1 MGYGLTPDR
10 NERHRR
16 RFSKVFDVLD
26 GKARQIID
34 PVLDR
39 MGGALAA
46 RGISANSVTG
56 AGLAIGLAAA
66 LVIALEAYPA
76 GLVLLLISR
85 LADGLDGAV
94 ARHSG
99 TTDLGGFFDIVADF
113 TFYGAIPFGFI
124 FADPAANA
132 VAGAV
137 LLLSF
142 YVNGASF
149 LAFAIMAEKQGLT
162 TMSRG
167 SKSLYFTT
175 GLAEGTETIATFCAF
190 CLFPT
195 AFTPIAYVFAAIC
208 FITAGAR
215 VLLAMKTFQ

>member
-1 MGYGLTPDR
+1 VLAGWFKKAIG
-10 NERHRR
+10 
-16 RFSKVFDVLD
+16 VLD
-26 GKARQIID
+26 GKVRQIID
-34 PVLDR
+34 PALDR
-39 MGGALAA
+39 VGGVLAA
-46 RGISANSVTG
+46 RGVSANAVTFT
-56 AGLAIGLAAA
+56 GLATGLAAA
-66 LVIALEAYPA
+66 LVIAFEAYLT

-94 ARHSG
+94 ARHSR
-99 TTDLGGFFDIVADF
+99 TTDLGGYLDIVSDF
-113 TFYGAIPFGFI
+113 TFYGAIPLGFI

-142 YVNGASF
+142 YVNGSSF

-162 TMSRG
+162 TIARG

-175 GLAEGTETIATFCAF
+175 GLAEGTETIAVFCAF
-190 CLFPT
+190 CLFPS
-195 AFTPIAYVFAAIC
+195 AFAPIAWVFAAIC

-215 VLLAMKTFQ
+215 VLLAIKTFD

>member
-1 MGYGLTPDR
+1 M
-10 NERHRR
+10 
-16 RFSKVFDVLD
+16 LD
-26 GKARQIID
+26 GRLREIIA

-39 MGGALAA
+39 MGRALAA

-66 LVIALEAYPA
+66 FAIAFEAYLT
-76 GLVLLLISR
+76 GLAMLLISR

-94 ARHSG
+94 ARHSQK
-99 TTDLGGFFDIVADF
+99 TDLGGYLDIVSDF
-113 TFYGAIPFGFI
+113 TFYGAIPLGFV

-137 LLLSF
+137 LIFSF
-142 YVNGASF
+142 YVNGSSF

-162 TMSRG
+162 TQMRG

-175 GLAEGTETIATFCAF
+175 GLAEATETIAVFCAF

-195 AFTPIAYVFAAIC
+195 AFAPIATVFAAIC
-208 FITAGAR
+208 FVTAGAR
-215 VLLAMKTFQ
+215 VLLAIKTFG

>member
-1 MGYGLTPDR
+1 
-10 NERHRR
+10 
-16 RFSKVFDVLD
+16 VLD
-26 GKARQIID
+26 GKAREIID
-34 PVLDR
+34 PALDR

-46 RGISANSVTG
+46 RGVSANAVTG
-56 AGLAIGLAAA
+56 VGLATGLMAAFS
-66 LVIALEAYPA
+66 IAFEAYLA
-76 GLVLLLISR
+76 GLVLLLVSR

-94 ARHSG
+94 ARHSRK
-99 TTDLGGFFDIVADF
+99 TDLGGFLDIVADF
-113 TFYGAIPFGFI
+113 TFYGAIPLGMV

-149 LAFAIMAEKQGLT
+149 LAFAIMAEKQGLAT
-162 TMSRG
+162 TVRG

-175 GLAEGTETIATFCAF
+175 GLAEGTETIAVFCAF
-190 CLFPT
+190 CLFPS
-195 AFTPIAYVFAAIC
+195 AFPPIAYVFAAVC

-215 VLLAMKTFQ
+215 VLLAIRMFS

>member
-1 MGYGLTPDR
+1 
-10 NERHRR
+10 
-16 RFSKVFDVLD
+16 VLD
-26 GKARQIID
+26 GKVREIID

-39 MGGALAA
+39 MGSALAA
-46 RGISANSVTG
+46 RGISANSITF
-56 AGLAIGLAAA
+56 AGLATGLAAA
-66 LVIALEAYPA
+66 LAIALEAYL
-76 GLVLLLISR
+76 GGMVLLLISR

-94 ARHSG
+94 ARHSR
-99 TTDLGGFFDIVADF
+99 TTDLGGYLDIVADF
-113 TFYGAIPFGFI
+113 TFYGAIPLGFV

-142 YVNGASF
+142 YVNGSSF

-162 TMSRG
+162 TIARG

-175 GLAEGTETIATFCAF
+175 GLAEGTETIAVFCAF
-190 CLFPT
+190 CLFPS
-195 AFTPIAYVFAAIC
+195 AFVPVAYVFAAIC

-215 VLLAMKTFQ
+215 VLLAIKTFN

>member
-1 MGYGLTPDR
+1 M
-10 NERHRR
+10 
-16 RFSKVFDVLD
+16 LD

-34 PVLDR
+34 PALDR

-46 RGISANSVTG
+46 AGISANAVTF
-56 AGLAIGLAAA
+56 AGLATGLAAA
-66 LVIALEAYPA
+66 LLIAFEAYLA
-76 GLVLLLISR
+76 GLAVLLISR

-99 TTDLGGFFDIVADF
+99 TTDLGGFLDIVSDF
-113 TFYGAIPFGFI
+113 AFYGAIPLGFI
-124 FADPAANA
+124 FADPAANG

-137 LLLSF
+137 LIFSF

-149 LAFAIMAEKQGLT
+149 LAYAIMAEKQGLT
-162 TMSRG
+162 TMARG

-175 GLAEGTETIATFCAF
+175 GLAEGTETIAVFCAF

-195 AFTPIAYVFAAIC
+195 AFTPIAYVFATIC
-208 FITAGAR
+208 FVTAGAR
-215 VLLAMKTFQ
+215 VLLAMRTFD

>member
-1 MGYGLTPDR
+1 M
-10 NERHRR
+10 
-16 RFSKVFDVLD
+16 LD
-26 GKARQIID
+26 GKVRQIID
-34 PVLDR
+34 PALDR

-46 RGISANSVTG
+46 AGISANAVTF
-56 AGLAIGLAAA
+56 AGLATGPAAA
-66 LVIALEAYPA
+66 LLIAFEAYLA
-76 GLVLLLISR
+76 GLAVLLISR

-99 TTDLGGFFDIVADF
+99 TTDLGGFLDIVSDF
-113 TFYGAIPFGFI
+113 AFYGAIPLGFI
-124 FADPAANA
+124 FADPAVNA

-137 LLLSF
+137 LLFSF
-142 YVNGASF
+142 YVNGSSF
-149 LAFAIMAEKQGLT
+149 LAFAIMAEKQRLT
-162 TMSRG
+162 TMARG

-215 VLLAMKTFQ
+215 VLLAMRTFD

>member
-1 MGYGLTPDR
+1 M
-10 NERHRR
+10 
-16 RFSKVFDVLD
+16 LD
-26 GKARQIID
+26 GKVRHFID

-39 MGGALAA
+39 LGSMLAA

-56 AGLAIGLAAA
+56 AGLATGLAAA
-66 LVIALEAYPA
+66 LAIGFEAYLA
-76 GLVLLLISR
+76 GLALLLVSR

-94 ARHSG
+94 ARHSR
-99 TTDLGGFFDIVADF
+99 TTDLGGFLDIVSDF
-113 TFYGAIPFGFI
+113 TFYGAIPLGMV

-149 LAFAIMAEKQGLT
+149 LAFAIMAEKQGLA
-162 TMSRG
+162 TMARG
-167 SKSLYFTT
+167 TKSLYFTI
-175 GLAEGTETIATFCAF
+175 GLAEGTETIAVFCAF
-190 CLFPT
+190 CLFPA
-195 AFTPIAYVFAAIC
+195 AFVPIAYVFAAIC

-215 VLLAMKTFQ
+215 VLLAIRTFG

>member
-1 MGYGLTPDR
+1 M
-10 NERHRR
+10 
-16 RFSKVFDVLD
+16 LD
-26 GKARQIID
+26 GKAREIID

-39 MGGALAA
+39 MGSALAA
-46 RGISANSVTG
+46 GGVSANSVTG
-56 AGLAIGLAAA
+56 AGLAMGLAAA
-66 LVIALEAYPA
+66 LVIAFEAYLA
-76 GLVLLLISR
+76 GLVLLLASR

-99 TTDLGGFFDIVADF
+99 ITDLGGYLDIVSDF
-113 TFYGAIPFGFI
+113 TFYGAIPLGFV

-132 VAGAV
+132 VAGSV

-142 YVNGASF
+142 YVNGSSF

-162 TMSRG
+162 TIARG

-175 GLAEGTETIATFCAF
+175 GLAEVTETIAVFCAF
-190 CLFPT
+190 CLFPS
-195 AFTPIAYVFAAIC
+195 AFVPIAYVFAAIC

-215 VLLAMKTFQ
+215 VLLAIKTFQ

>member
-1 MGYGLTPDR
+1 M
-10 NERHRR
+10 
-16 RFSKVFDVLD
+16 LD
-26 GKARQIID
+26 GKVRQIID
-34 PVLDR
+34 PALDR

-46 RGISANSVTG
+46 AGISANAVTF
-56 AGLAIGLAAA
+56 AGLATGLAAA
-66 LVIALEAYPA
+66 LLIAFEAYLA
-76 GLVLLLISR
+76 GLAVLLISR

-99 TTDLGGFFDIVADF
+99 TTDLGGFLDIVSDF
-113 TFYGAIPFGFI
+113 AFYGAVPLGFV

-137 LLLSF
+137 LLFSF
-142 YVNGASF
+142 YINGSSF

-162 TMSRG
+162 TMARG

-175 GLAEGTETIATFCAF
+175 GLAEGTETFAVFCAF

-195 AFTPIAYVFAAIC
+195 AFTPIAYVFATIC
-208 FITAGAR
+208 FVTAGAR
-215 VLLAMKTFQ
+215 VLLAMRTFD

>member
-1 MGYGLTPDR
+1 M
-10 NERHRR
+10 
-16 RFSKVFDVLD
+16 LD
-26 GKARQIID
+26 GKVRQIID
-34 PVLDR
+34 PALDR

-46 RGISANSVTG
+46 AGVSANAVTF
-56 AGLAIGLAAA
+56 AGLATGLAAA
-66 LVIALEAYPA
+66 LLIAFEAYLA
-76 GLVLLLISR
+76 GLAVLLISR

-99 TTDLGGFFDIVADF
+99 TTDLGGFLDIVSDF
-113 TFYGAIPFGFI
+113 AFYGAVPLGFV

-137 LLLSF
+137 LLFSF

-149 LAFAIMAEKQGLT
+149 LAYAIMAEKQGLT
-162 TMSRG
+162 TMARG

-175 GLAEGTETIATFCAF
+175 GLAEGTETIAVFCAF

-208 FITAGAR
+208 FVTAGAR
-215 VLLAMKTFQ
+215 VLLAMRTFN